1 MELTLWVYQGT
12 QEDLA
17 ENSFTWKLQAVLLE
31 AAEATVLGNTKL
43 YGKEGQ
49 YPGTEEC
56 VTFIT

>member
-17 ENSFTWKLQAVLLE
+17 ENSFTWKLQAALLE

-43 YGKEGQ
+43 YGKEER
-49 YPGTEEC
+49 P
-56 VTFIT
+56 VP